1 MGKATPRD
9 TPDAR
14 WAREDECIRFQLQM
28 IRAASGMELAQI
40 GKAIGLSPS
49 TIYERLHRPGTLR
62 VSEMRMLESFARRF
76 GLRVDWTNGPES
88 VNITREASA

>member
-14 WAREDECIRFQLQM
+14 WAREDKCIRFQLQM
-28 IRAASGMELAQI
+28 IRAASGMDLAQI
-40 GKAIGLSPS
+40 GKAIGLSQS

-62 VSEMRMLESFARRF
+62 VREMRMLESFALRY
-76 GLRVDWTNGPES
+76 GLRVDWTKGPES
-88 VNITREASA
+88 VNVDSEVIA